1 MNNVRCRANEP
12 ELCVVGVTAKA
23 PDTDSSQ
30 RSPEHLSWCRH
41 AFPKK
46 GLGIWDFNKIHKF
59 NMNSGSSCRKR
70 AFKHKHESLANS
82 CRNWGRKTGGSH
94 TLRVPLSNREPST
107 VRSLPRGNQSSINS
121 VPIPK
126 LTKTFTSSLTKQYVH
141 ESQVRD
147 LATPQLESHISC
159 SGSPKFGLS
168 YNTDNYP

>member
-12 ELCVVGVTAKA
+12 ELCVVGVTATA

-30 RSPEHLSWCRH
+30 RSPGHLSWCRD
-41 AFPKK
+41 AFPKE
-46 GLGIWDFNKIHKF
+46 GPEIWDFNKIHKF
-59 NMNSGSSCRKR
+59 KMNSGSSCWKR

-82 CRNWGRKTGGSH
+82 CRNWGRKTGKSH

-126 LTKTFTSSLTKQYVH
+126 LTNTFTSSLTEQYVR

-147 LATPQLESHISC
+147 LATPQLESHISIVVVQNSDC
-159 SGSPKFGLS
+159 HLT
-168 YNTDNYP
+168 TDNYP